1 MKKIKWALIGFVA
14 VLMMIVSNKVF
25 ASDTYTVTLNGTT
38 TGHTYEVYQI
48 FSGDYRIVLF
58 QI

>member
-25 ASDTYTVTLNGTT
+25 ASDTYTVTLMEQQQVILMKFTKSLVGT
-38 TGHTYEVYQI
+38 
-48 FSGDYRIVLF
+48 YRIVLF